1 MIQFNDFKRE
11 LAVIGE
17 EVSEAI
23 QTVLESGRFILGKE
37 TEKFEEEFSKY
48 VGTEYG
54 IGVNSG
60 SDALYL
66 AVKALGIGEGDEV
79 LTVSHTMIST
89 VDAID

>member
-11 LAVIGE
+11 LEVIGE
-17 EVSEAI
+17 EISEAI
-23 QTVLESGRFILGKE
+23 QTVLESGWLILGKE

-48 VGTEYG
+48 VGTKYG

-66 AVKALGIGEGDEV
+66 TLRRLELVRGMKFLRF
-79 LTVSHTMIST
+79 LTQ
-89 VDAID
+89 